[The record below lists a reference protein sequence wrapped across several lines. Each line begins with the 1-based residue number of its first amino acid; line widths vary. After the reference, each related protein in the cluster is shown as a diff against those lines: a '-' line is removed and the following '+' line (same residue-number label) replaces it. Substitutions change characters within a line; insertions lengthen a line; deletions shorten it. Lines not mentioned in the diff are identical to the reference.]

1 MAPKKTRK
9 PIQKTMVEEPTQDL
23 DIPSKA
29 IREEEQEDF
38 VTIVYVLVGKSY
50 FHHQIT
56 YHHHYHKF
64 MISTRPFANKL
75 VHNFEVFPFKT

>member
-1 MAPKKTRK
+1 
-9 PIQKTMVEEPTQDL
+9 MVEEPTQDL
-23 DIPSKA
+23 DVPLEA

-38 VTIVYVLVGKSY
+38 VTIIYVLVGKSY

-64 MISTRPFANKL
+64 MISTHPFTNKL